1 MPSAQG
7 RARENAG
14 LRAEAG
20 GRSAHTRVGSVAA
33 ASVASGGKSGGKS
46 DGGREPQRG
55 ERTVRVA
62 LRAATPR
69 PRGGGRG
76 EGKKHP
82 GRESAQ
88 TPLASKR
95 AKAAAGGRRA
105 AAGLT

>member
-1 MPSAQG
+1 MPSEQG
-7 RARENAG
+7 RVRGIAG
-14 LRAEAG
+14 LRAEAI

-46 DGGREPQRG
+46 GAGREPQRG
-55 ERTVRVA
+55 ERTQRVA

-88 TPLASKR
+88 IP
-95 AKAAAGGRRA
+95 
-105 AAGLT
+105 

>member
-1 MPSAQG
+1 MPSTQG
-7 RARENAG
+7 RVRDKAG
-14 LRAEAG
+14 LRAEAA
-20 GRSAHTRVGSVAA
+20 GRSAHTRVWSVAA
-33 ASVASGGKSGGKS
+33 ASVVSGGKSGGKS
-46 DGGREPQRG
+46 WVVREPQRG

-69 PRGGGRG
+69 PRGGGMG
-76 EGKKHP
+76 EGTKHS

-88 TPLASKR
+88 SPLASKN